1 MPYSV
6 SLRACACLIVLLG
19 ACEFSPAPLDPV
31 APEVDASEPDAV
43 DAAAGDAAATDASTQ
58 PTDAAVIDAAPDADP
73 PRENFA
79 LEFSGDDAV
88 TIPNPVTEDF
98 TIEAWIHTQTEGETA
113 DPQYYAGRGVVQ
125 GDVISQTV
133 ADLGVSII
141 GRRLAAG
148 TGNPDKTVLSSAD
161 VTTNQ
166 WVHVAATRDR
176 SEGELCVY
184 VNGEG
189 PDCTD
194 GGTEDALQATT
205 LHIGGTASSLETKYF
220 IGRID
225 EVRIWDRLRN
235 GNDIR
240 GSMNR
245 TLSGNE
251 PGLVGYWPFDD
262 TSAGA
267 TVPDSSNSG
276 NDGQLGGGGLPGQPV
291 YVISDAPINSQ

>member
-1 MPYSV
+1 M
-6 SLRACACLIVLLG
+6 
-19 ACEFSPAPLDPV
+19 
-31 APEVDASEPDAV
+31 DASEPGPV
-43 DAAAGDAAATDASTQ
+43 DAAAGDAATAADASTQ
-58 PTDAAVIDAAPDADP
+58 PTDAGAIDAPIDAAPIDAQP
-73 PRENFA
+73 PRQNFA

-88 TIPNPVTEDF
+88 TIPNPVTGDF
-98 TIEAWIHTQTEGETA
+98 TIEAWIRTQTEGETS

-125 GDVISQTV
+125 GDVLNQTV
-133 ADLGVSII
+133 ADFGVSII
-141 GRRLAAG
+141 GRRLAVG
-148 TGNPDKTVLSSAD
+148 TGNPDKTVLSNAD

-205 LHIGGTASSLETKYF
+205 LYIGGTASSLDTKYF

-262 TSAGA
+262 TSAGT
-267 TVPDSSNSG
+267 TVPDISNSG

-291 YVISDAPINSQ
+291 YVISDAPIGQ